1 MWSYNLTDPDTAWEA
16 LKTDLVKTI
25 KNFLKK
31 TWWWCNDWVSKVVE
45 GKSIACE
52 EHYNYF
58 LNKEFNW
65 NQRSLSITHP
75 TIGPVPLV
83 TADMAYDSVKIMGS
97 GRAAVPAGLISE
109 ILIARSEVYESCFWP
124 R

>member
-1 MWSYNLTDPDTAWEA
+1 ME
-16 LKTDLVKTI
+16 
-25 KNFLKK
+25 
-31 TWWWCNDWVSKVVE
+31 E
-45 GKSIACE
+45 KSIACE
-52 EHYNYF
+52 EHNYF

-65 NQRSLSITHP
+65 NQRGFSIAHP

-83 TADMAYDSVKIMGS
+83 TADMAYNSVEIMGS
-97 GRAAVPAGLISE
+97 AVPAGLISE